1 MKHFTRYFTTTCFLF
16 ERLGA
21 ASEGNP
27 FNLNPVAVYLNA
39 ELQRK
44 QILEENKGKSG
55 IYLWTNTLNGKS
67 YVGSAVDLKNRL
79 KNYYSLKLM
88 GTKIKLGQSAI
99 YSGILKYGHSNFKLE
114 ILEYCERSDVI
125 DREKFYINLLRP
137 ENNLLP
143 TAGS

>member
-88 GTKIKLGQSAI
+88 GTKIK
-99 YSGILKYGHSNFKLE
+99 YGHSNFKLE